1 MQYRTVGD
9 ITITNTLSATEDT
22 IASAVAIK
30 LLFTSFQS
38 MPVLDYSGKVVGKVT
53 EMDVLKAL
61 MSGKDLRAIHVGEIM
76 SPASPVVMSDTR
88 LEETIV
94 IIDANRLTQLPV
106 MKDGRF
112 IGCVTRHDLLRAWL
126 GEWVDHEKGSY
137 AEVIDYTLGRF

>member
-1 MQYRTVGD
+1 MQFRTVGE
-9 ITITNTLSATEDT
+9 ITITNTLSSKEDT

-30 LLFTSFQS
+30 LLFTSFQA

-53 EMDVLKAL
+53 EMDLLKAL
-61 MSGKDLRAIHVGEIM
+61 MIGKDLREIRVGEIM
-76 SPASPVVMSDTR
+76 SPPPPVVASETP

-94 IIDANRLTQLPV
+94 IIDANRLTQMPV

-112 IGCVTRHDLLRAWL
+112 IGSVTRHDLLRAWL

-137 AEVIDYTLGRF
+137 AEVIDYTLGRI